1 MSHGSNLSVEDVLL
15 FPTGGSNVALS
26 AGGPILRVW
35 DLAMAGGK
43 CVRALSNHQKTIS
56 CMTFDGGARRVLT
69 GGLDQMVKV
78 YDVEDWKVVHTM
90 RYPAPI
96 MSLAVSPDDTH
107 IAAGMSDGTL
117 SLRRRDPKASE
128 LASSNL
134 QNQALKSGAYEYFA
148 DFENIFGTGHVKDKS
163 MVGKGREERVIGAAD
178 EFRVESV
185 KRKKLRPYDKFL
197 KEFKYGA
204 ALDAVME
211 NVSQTKRRFSIRR
224 SYV

>member
-1 MSHGSNLSVEDVLL
+1 
-15 FPTGGSNVALS
+15 
-26 AGGPILRVW
+26 
-35 DLAMAGGK
+35 
-43 CVRALSNHQKTIS
+43 
-56 CMTFDGGARRVLT
+56 
-69 GGLDQMVKV
+69 
-78 YDVEDWKVVHTM
+78 
-90 RYPAPI
+90 
-96 MSLAVSPDDTH
+96 
-107 IAAGMSDGTL
+107 MSDGTL

-134 QNQALKSGAYEYFA
+134 QNTALKSGAYEYFA

-163 MVGKGREERVIGAAD
+163 AATRGREERVIGAVD

-211 NVSQTKRRFSIRR
+211 NVSPVTLQQSPRDCWLTRCAAA
-224 SYV
+224 